1 MRSASVGA
9 AFLIVSVAVLV
20 PLIAD
25 PAQAAVAD
33 WTFLIYLDADNNL
46 ESVGILDFLE
56 MASVG
61 SSAQVNII
69 VQFDRAVGFDAL
81 FGDWTTVNRF
91 RVTQG
96 MTPTPAN
103 ALVDLGELDMADPAT
118 LVDFVSWGVA
128 TYPARHYFLDLWDH
142 GFGWAGVLQ
151 DGTGYMTTTEL
162 GTALAQ
168 VRSTLGR
175 NLDVVGNDACRMTL
189 EIMYELQPYVDYF
202 VGSQKDEPADGWPY
216 DAFLGAVVA
225 SPSMTPIVVGT
236 ALVAA
241 YVASYEGASPYSVTL
256 SLVSSAALPGLVRRL
271 AEFTTELN
279 ASVPFLSGEVA
290 GAHTATERYEGNEE
304 VDLYHFTE
312 NVVASVFQTRVHRL
326 AERLQDAIRS
336 AVVANEAWDNPIPE
350 NGVHAQHAHGLSIWF
365 PTTLSDPAYSTLAL
379 SRDTDWDGFLAT
391 WRSGPP
397 VVVPTEADAVSV
409 DRDDP
414 PNGFLDTIEVTVT
427 APQNGTL
434 GIDLHLSGPFSGSLP
449 GGYVESRD
457 VQLVA
462 GEATQVSFA
471 PTRPA
476 FYTVVLLFYLDGK
489 LADIAAVTDL
499 RIQGIFQ
506 FRGAVADPGGAPLVG
521 ALVTV
526 TNLRTGFS
534 RNATTTASGYA
545 IDVVLPDFAIDG
557 DLLVLSA
564 AYAGHRVSVTFVAS
578 LAGASHIASLVLDAS
593 PASADA
599 TIWIALAAV
608 LAIVVALLAAI
619 ALWQRRTIGDLRRR
633 PGGP

>member
-1 MRSASVGA
+1 MRSASVGV
-9 AFLIVSVAVLV
+9 AFLIVSIAVLV
-20 PLIAD
+20 PLIAN

-69 VQFDRAVGFDAL
+69 VQFDRAVGFDTL
-81 FGDWTTVNRF
+81 FEDWTTVKRF

-96 MTPTPAN
+96 MAPTLAN

-118 LVDFVSWGVA
+118 LADFVSWGVA

-142 GFGWAGVLQ
+142 GFGWPGVLQ
-151 DGTGYMTTTEL
+151 DGTGYMTTAEL

-189 EIMYELQPYVDYF
+189 EIMYELQPFVDYF

-225 SPSMTPIVVGT
+225 SPSMTPIDVGT
-236 ALVAA
+236 TLVAA

-271 AEFTTELN
+271 AEFTAELN
-279 ASVPFLSGEVA
+279 ASVPLLRSQVLA
-290 GAHTATERYEGNEE
+290 AQAATERYEGDEE
-304 VDLYHFTE
+304 YDLYQFAE
-312 NVVASVFQTRVHRL
+312 NVLASVEQTRLGRL
-326 AERLQDAIRS
+326 ALNLRDAIAS
-336 AVVANEAWDNPIPE
+336 AVIANEVWDNPNPE
-350 NGVHAQHAHGLSIWF
+350 NGIRAQHAHGLSIWF
-365 PTTLSDPAYSTLAL
+365 PPTLSDAAYASLTL
-379 SRDTDWDGFLAT
+379 SSESGWDGFLASY
-391 WRSGPP
+391 RSGTATPR
-397 VVVPTEADAVSV
+397 PTNPSAVSIDTSNPADGLV
-409 DRDDP
+409 
-414 PNGFLDTIEVTVT
+414 DTIEVAAT
-427 APQNGTL
+427 PPENGTL
-434 GIDLHLSGPFSGSLP
+434 AFDLYLGAT
-449 GGYVESRD
+449 YIESREIRAAASET
-457 VQLVA
+457 VRISFMPLRPGRYSVTVLYYLG
-462 GEATQVSFA
+462 GE
-471 PTRPA
+471 
-476 FYTVVLLFYLDGK
+476 
-489 LADIAAVTDL
+489 LADVARVAEL
-499 RIQGIFQ
+499 PIQGRYQ
-506 FRGAVADPGGAPLVG
+506 FRGMISDLQDRPVVG
-521 ALVTV
+521 ALVTLANPRAGMLV
-526 TNLRTGFS
+526 N
-534 RNATTTASGYA
+534 TTATATGYA
-545 IDVVLPDFAIDG
+545 IDVILPDFAMEG
-557 DLLVLSA
+557 DDLVLSA
-564 AYAGHRVSVTFVAS
+564 MHEGRRVSVTFVAS

-599 TIWIALAAV
+599 TIWIALAAT

>member
-96 MTPTPAN
+96 MTPTLAN

-142 GFGWAGVLQ
+142 GFGWPGVLQ

-225 SPSMTPIVVGT
+225 SPSMTPINVGT
-236 ALVAA
+236 TLVDA

-256 SLVSSAALPGLVRRL
+256 SLVSSAAIPGLVARL
-271 AEFTTELN
+271 AEFTAELN
-279 ASVPFLSGEVA
+279 ASVPLLRSQVLA
-290 GAHTATERYEGNEE
+290 AQAATERYEGDEE
-304 VDLYHFTE
+304 YDLYHFVE
-312 NVVASVFQTRVHRL
+312 NVVASVEQTHLSRL
-326 AERLQDAIRS
+326 ALNLRDAIAS
-336 AVVANEAWDNPIPE
+336 AVIAHEVWDNPNPE
-350 NGVHAQHAHGLSIWF
+350 NGIRAQQAHGLSIWF
-365 PTTLSDPAYSTLAL
+365 PPTLSDAAYASLTL
-379 SRDTDWDGFLAT
+379 SRDSDWDGFLASY
-391 WRSGPP
+391 RSGTATPR
-397 VVVPTEADAVSV
+397 PTNLSAVSI
-409 DRDDP
+409 DTSDP
-414 PNGFLDTIEVTVT
+414 ADGLVDTIEVAAT
-427 APQNGTL
+427 PPENGTL
-434 GIDLHLSGPFSGSLP
+434 AFDLYLGATYIESREIRAVAAETVRISFTPLRPGRYSVIVLYYLSG
-449 GGYVESRD
+449 E
-457 VQLVA
+457 
-462 GEATQVSFA
+462 
-471 PTRPA
+471 
-476 FYTVVLLFYLDGK
+476 
-489 LADIAAVTDL
+489 LADVARVAEL
-499 RIQGIFQ
+499 PIQGRYQ
-506 FRGAVADPGGAPLVG
+506 FLGMISDSQDRPLVG
-521 ALVTV
+521 ALVTLA
-526 TNLRTGFS
+526 NLRTAMFV
-534 RNATTTASGYA
+534 NTTATATGYA
-545 IDVVLPDFAIDG
+545 IDVILPDFAVVG
-557 DLLVLSA
+557 DVLVLSA
-564 AYAGHRVSVTFVAS
+564 MRDGRRVSVTFVAS
-578 LAGASHIASLVLDAS
+578 LAGASHTADLVLDAS
-593 PASADA
+593 PSPADA

-608 LAIVVALLAAI
+608 LAITVALLAAI